1 MGNLG
6 PMGIGDVIRG
16 SEGNMIREFFIPA
29 DFRLAAEFLALME
42 RLIEVSVL
50 CSKICNWKRI
60 PLFLPSYI
68 SEAEEAVKTK

>member
-1 MGNLG
+1 
-6 PMGIGDVIRG
+6 MGIGDVIRD
-16 SEGNMIREFFIPA
+16 SEGNMVREFFIPA
-29 DFRLAAEFLALME
+29 YFRLAAEVLALME